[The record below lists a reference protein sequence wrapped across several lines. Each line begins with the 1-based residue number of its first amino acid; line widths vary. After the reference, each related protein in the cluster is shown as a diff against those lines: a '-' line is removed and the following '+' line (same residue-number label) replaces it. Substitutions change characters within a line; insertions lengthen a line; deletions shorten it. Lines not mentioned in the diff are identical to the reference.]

1 MEEKRRQSGNFIYQR
16 RDLADQA
23 KGPNRPRRDLKPVI
37 HSSKPGDEL
46 IPLERVKAASRAGKD
61 VSTAVPEA
69 NGPPKSPASSGS
81 ALEPRRFHMSRNAIV
96 PRPALS
102 SGISK
107 KSRHSSPAIF
117 VERSRK
123 RKVANA
129 VEREMARGAS
139 AMDVQVTPQRL
150 PKRPG
155 ADKKQPPASQKP
167 TDKAKPGLPPSLM
180 HRWTVDQ
187 DQFVREMEEFTL
199 QEIGRNIDSMNQQSK
214 AEPPASKQGPTS
226 PQGMKF
232 KPKAPLKRYAE
243 RHPEVAAAAKQTN
256 KDVDMDI
263 EDSDIDEDDYVI
275 ETYIRVPATTLGDAV
290 PPETIGLLVFG
301 TEQDVEFFY
310 GNEDDSDDDWAEDDE
325 DENGEFLQ
333 DVIMPNCL

>member
-16 RDLADQA
+16 RDLADLA
-23 KGPNRPRRDLKPVI
+23 KGPSRPRRDIKPVI

-46 IPLERVKAASRAGKD
+46 IPLDRVKAAARIDRDASA
-61 VSTAVPEA
+61 SAQEA
-69 NGPPKSPASSGS
+69 NVAPNSPPPPRGAV
-81 ALEPRRFHMSRNAIV
+81 EPRRFHMSRNTVA
-96 PRPALS
+96 PHPALG

-107 KSRHSSPAIF
+107 KSRHSTPAIF

-123 RKVANA
+123 RKVADA
-129 VEREMARGAS
+129 VAKEMAGSAAMEGA
-139 AMDVQVTPQRL
+139 ATQQRL

-155 ADKKQPPASQKP
+155 ADKKQPSAPQKP
-167 TDKAKPGLPPSLM
+167 AGKPSLPPSLL

-187 DQFVREMEEFTL
+187 DQFIREMEEFTL
-199 QEIGRNIDSMNQQSK
+199 QEIGQNIDRINGQSK
-214 AEPPASKQGPTS
+214 AESPASRDGPES

-243 RHPEVAAAAKQTN
+243 RHPEAAAAAAEQQSI
-256 KDVDMDI
+256 KDVDMDV
-263 EDSDIDEDDYVI
+263 EDSEIDEDDYII
-275 ETYIRVPATTLGDAV
+275 ETYVRVPATTLGDAV

-301 TEQDVEFFY
+301 TDQDVEFFY

-325 DENGEFLQ
+325 DENGTSPF
-333 DVIMPNCL
+333 VIFMDNDS